1 MAHNPLHF
9 YSFIIFKNGY
19 LSRHVC
25 TRMSHRACL
34 FVMKNDLLRII
45 RTIPL
50 QYLVLFQKRLHLFMV
65 TVNTTSFTS
74 HGKKFFQWEDMHCQI
89 SVCHLLGGMLK
100 ETRRATLVQCNQV

>member
-19 LSRHVC
+19 LSRHFC
-25 TRMSHRACL
+25 THMSHRACL

-45 RTIPL
+45 RTILL

-74 HGKKFFQWEDMHCQI
+74 HGKKFFQWEDMRCQNYCLSLAWGDVKGNKASNSG
-89 SVCHLLGGMLK
+89 SV
-100 ETRRATLVQCNQV
+100 